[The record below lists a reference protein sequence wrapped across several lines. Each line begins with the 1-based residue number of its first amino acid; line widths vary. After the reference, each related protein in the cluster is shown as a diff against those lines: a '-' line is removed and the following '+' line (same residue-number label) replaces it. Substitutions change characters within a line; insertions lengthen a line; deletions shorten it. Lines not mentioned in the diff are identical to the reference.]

1 MTAGLSIAH
10 PSLHAD
16 SDFWNDPYPF
26 YDKLRSIDP
35 VYKGTVLKYPGWY
48 VTGYKEAAAI
58 LKDTR
63 FKNRIPLP
71 EASTKYQN
79 LSHIQH
85 DMLLFKNQSDHKRMR
100 MLIGKEFTAKTAE
113 SLRPCIKETVHD
125 LLDQVQIKKTLTLFQ
140 SLPFHWQAL
149 SLRRYS
155 ECRKRRDINSDNGRQ
170 TSFRPLILPDQE
182 RR

>member
-63 FKNRIPLP
+63 FKTAFLFRKLQRNIKIYRIS
-71 EASTKYQN
+71 STICCYLK
-79 LSHIQH
+79 I
-85 DMLLFKNQSDHKRMR
+85 NQTIS
-100 MLIGKEFTAKTAE
+100 G
-113 SLRPCIKETVHD
+113 
-125 LLDQVQIKKTLTLFQ
+125 
-140 SLPFHWQAL
+140 
-149 SLRRYS
+149 
-155 ECRKRRDINSDNGRQ
+155 
-170 TSFRPLILPDQE
+170 
-182 RR
+182 

>member
-16 SDFWNDPYPF
+16 SDFWNDPYSF

-79 LSHIQH
+79 LSHIQQIGSPSVSVKV
-85 DMLLFKNQSDHKRMR
+85 LASIVKKNVSSD
-100 MLIGKEFTAKTAE
+100 G
-113 SLRPCIKETVHD
+113 
-125 LLDQVQIKKTLTLFQ
+125 
-140 SLPFHWQAL
+140 
-149 SLRRYS
+149 
-155 ECRKRRDINSDNGRQ
+155 
-170 TSFRPLILPDQE
+170 
-182 RR
+182 

>member
-1 MTAGLSIAH
+1 MTADLSIAH

-48 VTGYKEAAAI
+48 VTGYKEAAPI

-125 LLDQVQIKKTLTLFQ
+125 LLDQVQIKKNRGSCFRICISIGKPYHCGDTRSAERGEISIQTMDG
-140 SLPFHWQAL
+140 
-149 SLRRYS
+149 RRHS
-155 ECRKRRDINSDNGRQ
+155 GH
-170 TSFRPLILPDQE
+170 
-182 RR
+182 